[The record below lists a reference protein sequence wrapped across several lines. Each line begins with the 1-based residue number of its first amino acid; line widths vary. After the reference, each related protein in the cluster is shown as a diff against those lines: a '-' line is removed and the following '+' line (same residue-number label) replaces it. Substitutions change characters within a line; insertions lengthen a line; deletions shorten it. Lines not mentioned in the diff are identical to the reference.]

1 MKQFYK
7 KVDLRNRRE
16 MVDFLSNHF
25 RYSTMNSWN
34 NATSYANNVK
44 IYTLGLPRE
53 LEKKAYDLIETD
65 EAWDILNSIIS
76 EWGRSH
82 SYAWQAGF
90 NGRSGGYLVM
100 YRGGCRPSGYKSYCA
115 ACGQRNYKLAP
126 PENPS
131 PEQKL
136 KLEIALK
143 KFWTDEV
150 IYQNFTEKFMAL
162 DINRE
167 EALKIIREEKIK
179 NCEYTGDNRCG
190 RCGSHSQVNYEKGKE
205 PVEIFSYPG
214 KSVDMDVDF
223 CEWSMDDLRERVKLV
238 QDFDR
243 LCDRLLAIMVD
254 ICDNYEIVEENVCV
268 PRKIRVLRAIS

>member
-1 MKQFYK
+1 MKQFHK

-65 EAWDILNSIIS
+65 EARDILNSIIS

-82 SYAWQAGF
+82 SHAWQAGF

-100 YRGGCRPSGYKSYCA
+100 YQGGCRPSGYKSYCA

-143 KFWTDEV
+143 KFWIDEV

-167 EALKIIREEKIK
+167 EALKIIREEKIN
-179 NCEYTGDNRCG
+179 NCEYTKDKRCG
-190 RCGSHSQVNYEKGKE
+190 RCGSHSRVNYEKGKE

-223 CEWSMDDLRERVKLV
+223 SEWSMDGLRERVKLV

-254 ICDNYEIVEENVCV
+254 ICNNYEIVEENVYV
-268 PRKIRVLRAIS
+268 PRKIRALRAIS